1 MEGKYSTF
9 VSRLVDNHAWTVWFF
24 SPFVFGSAHRA
35 VGRWVSA
42 GSNFVTLISALESNN
57 KKVQVQNL
65 PPTARS
71 SEKETILGL
80 LKVDNFQKVLF
91 DYHFIKR
98 KFFLHKSTAVKKK
111 NL

>member
-9 VSRLVDNHAWTVWFF
+9 VSRLVDNHAWAVWFF

-91 DYHFIKR
+91 DLSLYQ
-98 KFFLHKSTAVKKK
+98 KKI
-111 NL
+111 LLA

>member
-1 MEGKYSTF
+1 M
-9 VSRLVDNHAWTVWFF
+9 WFF

-71 SEKETILGL
+71 SEKKTNLGL
-80 LKVDNFQKVLF
+80 LKVNHFQKVLF
-91 DYHFIKR
+91 DNHFIKR
-98 KFFLHKSTAVKKK
+98 KFLLPIEQQNKLGSAIIG
-111 NL
+111 

>member
-1 MEGKYSTF
+1 M
-9 VSRLVDNHAWTVWFF
+9 WFF

-71 SEKETILGL
+71 SEKKTNLGL
-80 LKVDNFQKVLF
+80 LKVHNFQIVLF

-98 KFFLHKSTAVKKK
+98 NFSYMKMHPSVKKKK
-111 NL
+111 NLSNPEK

>member
-1 MEGKYSTF
+1 M
-9 VSRLVDNHAWTVWFF
+9 WFF

-71 SEKETILGL
+71 SKKETNLGL
-80 LKVDNFQKVLF
+80 LNQVLF
-91 DYHFIKR
+91 DFILSKENSSYM
-98 KFFLHKSTAVKKK
+98 KVHPAMKKK